1 MNLPC
6 CLVQD
11 LLPLHAEKLCSEETD
26 ALLRAHLAVC
36 ANCRAQLASLSAP
49 QSAPEE
55 DVSALKAVRAGIR
68 KRRWIAALLAA
79 LIVFLPL
86 FCLLARESAPRY
98 LHYDAS
104 LVTVSG
110 LQTAED
116 GAGEALHLLYDG
128 RVTGVQTEMATD
140 EETGETTAYLA
151 AYTNKWD
158 ERTGLGQSGGE
169 LVLYPAP
176 DRVIYGFGS
185 RQTLLYGQPMN
196 GGVQI
201 LPRLALGYYVLMA
214 VGLSLVCGLLWLLLR
229 KHKAGRVCK
238 WLCIGFACYPIAHL
252 LIKGMRTTS
261 FDLPREFLF
270 ILIAAAAL
278 FGIAYLAFAILRQ
291 RRLDRQ

>member
-6 CLVQD
+6 YLVRD
-11 LLPLHAEKLCSEETD
+11 LLPLYAEKLCAQETSMLITQHLD
-26 ALLRAHLAVC
+26 GCADCRAALEALLQPQPARTED
-36 ANCRAQLASLSAP
+36 LSAL
-49 QSAPEE
+49 QT
-55 DVSALKAVRAGIR
+55 LKKSIR
-68 KRRWIAALLAA
+68 KRRLRAVLLAA
-79 LIVFLPL
+79 LAVFLPL
-86 FCLLARESAPRY
+86 FCLLARENAQRF
-98 LHYDAS
+98 LDYDSS
-104 LVTVSG
+104 LLTVAG
-110 LQTAED
+110 VRPAED

-128 RVTGVQTEMATD
+128 RVTGVKTEMATD

-151 AYTNKWD
+151 AYTNKWA
-158 ERTGLGQSGGE
+158 ERSGLGQSGGE

-278 FGIAYLAFAILRQ
+278 FGIAYLACAILRQ